1 MVSTVGE
8 GVRVTIEVP
17 VARRGERV
25 LVLGLGRHQVA
36 IPASAVRAYR
46 RITSEMVHEDE
57 GGRKVTIG
65 DNVVAARF
73 LSDLLGEP
81 PSDGGVLVEMVAGG
95 AVVALVADAV
105 VCEEEV
111 IVRPLTGA
119 MGAPAGVEGIT
130 LLSSGRPV
138 TVLSLHRLGRL
149 EVVGGDAQPE
159 YGPRARPIQVLLVD
173 DSKVTREMIRRL
185 LEDAGFAVTGVG
197 TAVDALSMLE
207 SHDADCLV
215 TDIQM
220 PGMDGLALTRKLRED
235 QRFAD
240 LPVVV
245 ISTLDRPKD
254 RLAGLESGA
263 DAYLTKQ
270 GLDARE
276 LVALIHRVSGG
287 R

>member
-1 MVSTVGE
+1 MV
-8 GVRVTIEVP
+8 R
-17 VARRGERV
+17 
-25 LVLGLGRHQVA
+25 
-36 IPASAVRAYR
+36 
-46 RITSEMVHEDE
+46 EDE

-65 DNVVAARF
+65 ETVVAARF

-81 PSDGGVLVEMVAGG
+81 PSGDGVLVEMVAGG
-95 AVVALVADAV
+95 VVIALVADV
-105 VCEEEV
+105 VVGEEEV
-111 IVRPLTGA
+111 IVRPLPGA
-119 MGAPAGVEGIT
+119 AGAPAVVEGIT

-138 TVLSLHRLGRL
+138 TVLSLHRLGPL
-149 EVVGGDAQPE
+149 EDAFDGVQPE
-159 YGPRARPIQVLLVD
+159 HGPRARPLQVLLVD
-173 DSKVTREMIRRL
+173 DSDVTREMIRRL

-197 TAVDALSMLE
+197 TAADALLALDNAE
-207 SHDADCLV
+207 IDCLV

-220 PGMDGLALTRKLRED
+220 PGMDGLALTRKLREN

-263 DAYLTKQ
+263 NAYLTKQ

-276 LVALIHRVSGG
+276 LVALVQRVGGG